1 MQKPPWGVAIL
12 AAALFVVSPIFAAAG
27 VKAFIREMRRPPQLA
42 GAEILLA
49 VGACAVIVGMVCAVA
64 AVDLWLLRQRGR
76 RVAIFL
82 MCMFG
87 VFACDIALIAWTD
100 SGMRSGFWPALAT
113 SLFCIWGVVYL
124 CLPKVRRKFAGIT
137 PREP

>member
-12 AAALFVVSPIFAAAG
+12 AATLFVVSPIFVAAG
-27 VKAFIREMRRPPQLA
+27 VKAFIREIKRPPQLA

-64 AVDLWLLRQRGR
+64 AADLWRLRQGGR
-76 RVAIFL
+76 PVAIFL

-87 VFACDIALIAWTD
+87 VFASDMAFIAWTD
-100 SGMRSGFWPALAT
+100 AGMRSGFWPALAA
-113 SLFCIWGVVYL
+113 SLFCLWAVVYL
-124 CLPKVRRKFAGIT
+124 CLPKIRRKFAAVA
-137 PREP
+137 PCKL